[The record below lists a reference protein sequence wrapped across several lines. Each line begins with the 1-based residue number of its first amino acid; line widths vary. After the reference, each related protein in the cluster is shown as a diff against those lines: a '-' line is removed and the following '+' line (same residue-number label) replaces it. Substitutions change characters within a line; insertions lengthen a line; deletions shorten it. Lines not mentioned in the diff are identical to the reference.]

1 MNSPRIKD
9 AKILRDFKSKIPPG
23 YLIFNTTQPIEV
35 MFYTDNIAYFWI
47 DEKDYIRLKN
57 AHYPMAAIKSDQHP
71 IPFYL
76 ERDSNMLILDPGLK
90 N

>member
-1 MNSPRIKD
+1 
-9 AKILRDFKSKIPPG
+9 
-23 YLIFNTTQPIEV
+23 